1 MRRLLLILLLA
12 FMPLQSI
19 WAAAAGYCSHEE
31 TPGAAHFGH
40 HVHQH
45 HEDGDGAKAGTDLA
59 KAALDMD
66 CHACHD
72 MSNAL
77 HQDAGVTPLWAQD
90 LQLAPPLRFTL
101 PTPSPQRP
109 ERPNW
114 RPVA

>member
-66 CHACHD
+66 CHACHG

-101 PTPSPQRP
+101 PTPRPQRP

-114 RPVA
+114 RPLA

>member
-40 HVHQH
+40 HVHQR

-66 CHACHD
+66 CHACHG
-72 MSNAL
+72 
-77 HQDAGVTPLWAQD
+77 AGSGLAHSLGDHAIVVTAARPQAQA
-90 LQLAPPLRFTL
+90 APAWP
-101 PTPSPQRP
+101 P
-109 ERPNW
+109 
-114 RPVA
+114 

>member
-31 TPGAAHFGH
+31 TPGAAHFGN

-59 KAALDMD
+59 TAVKTFDAAPFK
-66 CHACHD
+66 H
-72 MSNAL
+72 
-77 HQDAGVTPLWAQD
+77 
-90 LQLAPPLRFTL
+90 LQHVDVWL
-101 PTPSPQRP
+101 PQLVNRTYL
-109 ERPNW
+109 EMELE
-114 RPVA
+114 